1 MSGSRREKPTP
12 ALFYFDTL
20 KNVRVQEKC
29 KGSKGKC
36 QRIKVTV
43 QGDGIVGKP
52 RGFHDSLQQDGHSRD
67 VQGRHRNMRYNERKA
82 LGLGRVPFS
91 FGIEKTP
98 CPVAELEQRTKTQG
112 GAQPCENGM

>member
-1 MSGSRREKPTP
+1 
-12 ALFYFDTL
+12 
-20 KNVRVQEKC
+20 
-29 KGSKGKC
+29 
-36 QRIKVTV
+36 
-43 QGDGIVGKP
+43 
-52 RGFHDSLQQDGHSRD
+52 
-67 VQGRHRNMRYNERKA
+67 MRYNERKA